1 MEKKIQGWTKSHF
14 WPKNTKFFQKLIF
27 FSEKFIR
34 QGAAAPSASPWVRPW
49 IGPAYNTKLGE
60 QLNVIRLSPL
70 LNPTLSRTPSIWV
83 SPCRRLETGFLR
95 IGNLWFIKSRRS
107 WITFLCILY
116 REIWRCTWPYAFT
129 MIMEHA
135 PGILLSF
142 GGEVI
147 NLSRYNLR
155 SLFDSRIP
163 QPTNS
168 HKLLIRGS
176 SHMFEDAEVTIKKK
190 KVLRNALNVAEWE
203 QVFSTILDSNFQIRF
218 LTKYVF

>member
-1 MEKKIQGWTKSHF
+1 MA
-14 WPKNTKFFQKLIF
+14 L
-27 FSEKFIR
+27 
-34 QGAAAPSASPWVRPW
+34 
-49 IGPAYNTKLGE
+49 
-60 QLNVIRLSPL
+60 
-70 LNPTLSRTPSIWV
+70 
-83 SPCRRLETGFLR
+83 
-95 IGNLWFIKSRRS
+95 
-107 WITFLCILY
+107 
-116 REIWRCTWPYAFT
+116 AFT

-176 SHMFEDAEVTIKKK
+176 SHMFEDAEVTKKK
-190 KVLRNALNVAEWE
+190 KSIEKCIKCGRMRTG
-203 QVFSTILDSNFQIRF
+203 VFNHS
-218 LTKYVF
+218 